1 MMDPKSKSK
10 SKSKRTRAS
19 TSSTSVYKF
28 YALSAITTFL
38 GSTSTVFGTSGI
50 IHAVRSVGSSKAT
63 GLYVNRDA
71 AGQLIGMGLALGGA
85 RNVGIDDLFRVGA
98 TALVLQNSASAI
110 ETLLT
115 RSSRFMALSCTASAL
130 RNAAW
135 VGIGAVNVKLLSVQN
150 RDLTTVYTE
159 LAVVNTV
166 ASTLGMYAGTKLLSR
181 MTCSPSTVVAAL
193 TAAQLV
199 SFYFTC
205 GTVPRQNSV

>member
-1 MMDPKSKSK
+1 MIDNP
-10 SKSKRTRAS
+10 
-19 TSSTSVYKF
+19 VYKF
-28 YALSAITTFL
+28 YALSAVTTFL
-38 GSTSTVFGTSGI
+38 GSTSTVLGTSGI
-50 IHAVRSVGSSKAT
+50 IHAVRSVGSAKAT

-159 LAVVNTV
+159 LAVVNTI
-166 ASTLGMYAGTKLLSR
+166 ASTLGMYAGTKLLSLSR

-205 GTVPRQNSV
+205 ESVPRQNSV